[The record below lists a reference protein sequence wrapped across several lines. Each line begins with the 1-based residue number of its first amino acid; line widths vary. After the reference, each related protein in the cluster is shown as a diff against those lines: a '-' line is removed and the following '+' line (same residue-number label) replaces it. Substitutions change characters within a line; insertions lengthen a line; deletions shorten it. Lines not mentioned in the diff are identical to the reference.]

1 MPIRSC
7 SDGDKPGYKWG
18 DSGKCYLYTAGDE
31 KSMDAAK
38 IKAQMQGV
46 AAQANGYEEKA
57 NEVTTSSMGSGIKNP
72 QRGYGSKKKKKKFIS
87 DEFISKIAEDLAEEE
102 AMLAEALVVI
112 ARMHGKFNE
121 DETGIWAG
129 YDSPEENDVKDIGVK
144 CSNCVLYEGNGICK
158 IIAQKVE
165 DEGKCRFAIIPDG
178 VVQVESA
185 DLNNG
190 DNMDDG
196 EEMINGYPAATQ
208 DITINIKNRQYCIDV
223 ANYGPMNPAIS
234 NPEFWQQKADI
245 FKTSPEE
252 AKTALCGNCAAF
264 IQTTDMRTAI
274 AAGLGGEDEAYAVI
288 NLANLGY
295 CEIFDFKCA
304 ATRTC
309 DAWVVG
315 GPVNDSNANMSKTYV
330 NVRKIQYRD
339 PLN

>member
-1 MPIRSC
+1 MPISSC

-18 DSGKCYLYTAGDE
+18 DGGKCYLYTAGDQ
-31 KSMDAAK
+31 KSMEAAK
-38 IKAQMQGV
+38 MKAQMQGV
-46 AAQANGYEEKA
+46 AARANGYEEKA

-72 QRGYGSKKKKKKFIS
+72 QRGYGSKKKKKLI
-87 DEFISKIAEDLAEEE
+87 D
-102 AMLAEALVVI
+102 
-112 ARMHGKFNE
+112 
-121 DETGIWAG
+121 
-129 YDSPEENDVKDIGVK
+129 DIEK
-144 CSNCVLYEGNGICK
+144 N
-158 IIAQKVE
+158 
-165 DEGKCRFAIIPDG
+165 
-178 VVQVESA
+178 
-185 DLNNG
+185 
-190 DNMDDG
+190 

-208 DITINIKNRQYCIDV
+208 DITVNIKNRQYCIDV

-245 FKTSPEE
+245 FKTTPEE

-304 ATRTC
+304 ASRTC

-315 GPVNDSNANMSKTYV
+315 GPVNDSNADMSKTYV
-330 NVRKIQYRD
+330 NVRKIQYMN
-339 PLN
+339 PLS